1 MPRKKETLTL
11 SVPPGTKEKL
21 EAIAERLKIFWGKNP
36 SPSGLIAAI
45 ARQELEVGPPFALS
59 TEQVQALCQA
69 VKDLIDAGHIAEAQ
83 SVLTLLL
90 DRGQLAAPLRQML
103 LQDVSKPIEA
113 WRILVDQQIEKQQ
126 PFHLVYL
133 NSQKQELEFTA
144 RYAEIC
150 FYEKRFYLQIWCD
163 ETADVETDIPELPEL
178 WHNRCLRLD
187 RIKALLPINGEWRG
201 QLDFIEVQLQL
212 RGWLVN
218 AYEPKPEDINDESA
232 EDVRYLTRRVVN
244 PFWFLRD
251 ISRYWEDCIILS
263 PQSMQMRMQKKI
275 AAMYDQY
282 NLNIEHEPKP

>member
-21 EAIAERLKIFWGKNP
+21 EAIANRLKILWGKNP
-36 SPSGLIAAI
+36 SPSGLVAAI
-45 ARQELEVGPPFALS
+45 AQQTIEVGQPFALDAN
-59 TEQVQALCQA
+59 QVRALRQA
-69 VKDLIDAGHIAEAQ
+69 VKDLIDAGHVPEAQ

-90 DRGQLAAPLRQML
+90 ERGQLEAPLRQML
-103 LQDVSKPIEA
+103 LQEVSQPTEA

-133 NSQKQELEFTA
+133 NSQKQELEFTV

-150 FYEKRFYLQIWCD
+150 FYEKRFYLQIWCN
-163 ETADVETDIPELPEL
+163 ETADVEADIPELPEL

-187 RIKALLPINGEWRG
+187 RIKALLPVNGEWKG
-201 QLDFIEVQLQL
+201 QLDFIEVRLQF

-218 AYEPKPEDINDESA
+218 AYEAKPEDLEDEIVG
-232 EDVRYLTRRVVN
+232 DVRQIRRRVVN
-244 PFWFLRD
+244 PFWFVRE

-263 PQSMQMRMQKKI
+263 PESMRIRMQKKVT
-275 AAMYDQY
+275 AMHHLY
-282 NLNIEHEPKP
+282 NLNFENEQKL